1 MKRIRDA
8 VAQEMLVSGVAW
20 VKANNSV
27 HGSGMFTRVQLFG
40 TSGNP
45 YMFHARAGLSPT
57 GFAWFRM
64 GWVLSR
70 QPSCQFIHIGG
81 MV

>member
-1 MKRIRDA
+1 
-8 VAQEMLVSGVAW
+8 
-20 VKANNSV
+20 
-27 HGSGMFTRVQLFG
+27 
-40 TSGNP
+40 
-45 YMFHARAGLSPT
+45 MFHARAGLSPT

-81 MV
+81 MVYPPIELCICGGEELVLGWFKGFRDVSVDESYFVSPILVVC